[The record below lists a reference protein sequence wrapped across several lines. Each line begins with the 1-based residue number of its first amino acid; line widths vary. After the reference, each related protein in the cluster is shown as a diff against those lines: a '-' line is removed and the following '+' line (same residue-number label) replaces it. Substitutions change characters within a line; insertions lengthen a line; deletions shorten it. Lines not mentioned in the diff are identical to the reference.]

1 MVKQN
6 IIEYVRIN
14 ESNTN
19 VYICINYYG
28 LKYFNYSHTMK
39 PPWNLLIRLI
49 RIIPR
54 IIKKSNRKIFKI
66 LQINYFYWSPC

>member
-39 PPWNLLIRLI
+39 PP
-49 RIIPR
+49 
-54 IIKKSNRKIFKI
+54 
-66 LQINYFYWSPC
+66 